1 MNTIGI
7 KELQTN
13 PAKLSKT
20 LLNDE
25 YMLITRRGEPL
36 GVALPFDDDL
46 MQNGLKRWMSLRAF
60 KDGDISLGQL
70 AKTLDMNKHQ
80 ALTLLGELNIPF
92 ADYDLAED
100 LETLDELFPS
110 SK

>member
-20 LLNDE
+20 LLADE

-36 GVALPFDDDL
+36 GVALPFDNNL
-46 MQNGLKRWMSLRAF
+46 MENGLKRWMSLKAF
-60 KDGDISLGQL
+60 QNGDISLGQL
-70 AKTLDMNKHQ
+70 AKTLGMNKHE
-80 ALTLLGELNIPF
+80 ALDLLGELNIPF
-92 ADYDLAED
+92 ADYDLSED
-100 LETLDELFPS
+100 LETLDALFPTS
-110 SK
+110 